1 MVSEH
6 AIDLVLNLTAY
17 LVSKILA
24 QMLGLIEE
32 SLATHEGGVEDINNM
47 VAPL

>member
-6 AIDLVLNLTAY
+6 AIDLVLNLTAC
-17 LVSKILA
+17 LISKILA
-24 QMLGLIEE
+24 HVGAYRGE
-32 SLATHEGGVEDINNM
+32 SCPHEGGVEDINNM